1 MNLGEACNE
10 ILGQLL
16 FVTKNLKDKDYSQP
30 IPLLNQA
37 TIGQHIR
44 HTLEFFICLIN
55 GYKAGTV
62 CYDRR
67 AHDSRIETQKG
78 VAKNEIARLI
88 DFIGAQPQ
96 NKDMSL
102 EANYSLHEGDIIA
115 VKTNYHRELA
125 YNIEHAVHHMAIIKI
140 GILQVAPYIQLPQHF
155 GVAVSTVRYNGL
167 QATVNS

>member
-30 IPLLNQA
+30 ILLLNQA

-44 HTLEFFICLIN
+44 HTLEFFICLVN
-55 GYKAGTV
+55 GYKTGLV

-67 AHDSRIETQKG
+67 AHDKRIETQKG
-78 VAKNEIARLI
+78 VAEDEITRLI
-88 DFIGAQPQ
+88 NFIAGKPE

-102 EANYSLHEGDIIA
+102 QANYSLENGKAIS
-115 VKTNYHRELA
+115 VKTNYYRELA

-140 GILQVAPYIQLPQHF
+140 GILQAAPYIQLPPHF
-155 GVAVSTVRYNGL
+155 GVAVSTVRHNER
-167 QATVNS
+167 QMVVNS